1 MSSSFN
7 DITDPE
13 NGQKEDK
20 LMKFLSA
27 ARKASA
33 GFWTNSPIGYLAGV
47 FLLFFV
53 FIGLFADFI
62 SPFGPLEAHYDAMK
76 ISPTATYW
84 LGTDHLGRD
93 VLSRVMHGT
102 RVTMIVAFVSIFI
115 ADTIGLAWGIL
126 SGYTGGKFD
135 LLSQRV
141 IDVLMSFPS
150 IILAL
155 LLLVVMGAGLETVI
169 IAIAVTRIP
178 GSQRVIRAVVFAVKE
193 AAYVE
198 AARAIGASP
207 IRVMAQHV
215 APQTYAPLI
224 VVATTSLGGAI
235 FTEASLSFLGLGIPP
250 PSPSW
255 GNLLGGLLLE
265 SLRPPWWLMI
275 APGVCITATILSFNL
290 LGDGLRDHFDPRLR
304 GKL

>member
-7 DITDPE
+7 QTTDSG
-13 NGQKEDK
+13 NGV
-20 LMKFLSA
+20 LHYLSV
-27 ARKASA
+27 ARKMSTD
-33 GFWTNSPIGYLAGV
+33 FWDNSPIGYISGV
-47 FLLFFV
+47 FLIIFLL
-53 FIGLFADFI
+53 IGIFADFI
-62 SPFGPLEAHYDAMK
+62 SPYGPLEAHYDAMK
-76 ISPTATYW
+76 QPPSGEYW
-84 LGTDHLGRD
+84 LGTDHMGRD
-93 VLSRVMHGT
+93 LLSRVMHGT
-102 RVTMIVAFVSIFI
+102 RVTMIVAFVAIFI

-126 SGYTGGKFD
+126 SGYLGGKFD
-135 LLSQRV
+135 LFSQRL
-141 IDVLMSFPS
+141 IDILMSFPS

-178 GSQRVIRAVVFAVKE
+178 GSQRVIRAVVLSVKE
-193 AAYVE
+193 TAYVE

-207 IRVMAQHV
+207 LRVMARHIS
-215 APQTYAPLI
+215 PQTYAPLI

-275 APGVCITATILSFNL
+275 APGVCITGTILAFNL

>member
-7 DITDPE
+7 QTTDSG
-13 NGQKEDK
+13 NGV
-20 LMKFLSA
+20 LHYLSV
-27 ARKASA
+27 ARKMSTD
-33 GFWTNSPIGYLAGV
+33 FWVNSPIGYISGV
-47 FLLFFV
+47 FLIIFLL
-53 FIGLFADFI
+53 IGIFADVI
-62 SPFGPLEAHYDAMK
+62 SPYGPLEAHYDAMK
-76 ISPTATYW
+76 QPPSGEYW
-84 LGTDHLGRD
+84 LGTDHMGRD
-93 VLSRVMHGT
+93 LLSRVMHGT
-102 RVTMIVAFVSIFI
+102 RVTMIVAFVAIFI
-115 ADTIGLAWGIL
+115 ADTIGLAWGII
-126 SGYTGGKFD
+126 SGYLGGKFD
-135 LLSQRV
+135 LFSQRL
-141 IDVLMSFPS
+141 IDILMSFPS

-155 LLLVVMGAGLETVI
+155 LLLVVMGAGVETVI

-178 GSQRVIRAVVFAVKE
+178 GSQRVIWAVVLSVKE
-193 AAYVE
+193 TAYVE

-207 IRVMAQHV
+207 LRVMARHIS
-215 APQTYAPLI
+215 PQTYAPLI

-275 APGVCITATILSFNL
+275 APGVCITATILAFNL

>member
-7 DITDPE
+7 QTTDSG
-13 NGQKEDK
+13 NGV
-20 LMKFLSA
+20 LHYLSV
-27 ARKASA
+27 ARKMSTD
-33 GFWTNSPIGYLAGV
+33 FWVNSPIGYISGV
-47 FLLFFV
+47 FLIIFLL
-53 FIGLFADFI
+53 IGIFADFI
-62 SPFGPLEAHYDAMK
+62 SPYGPLEAHYDAMK
-76 ISPTATYW
+76 QPPSGEYW
-84 LGTDHLGRD
+84 LGTDHMGRD
-93 VLSRVMHGT
+93 LLSRVMHGT
-102 RVTMIVAFVSIFI
+102 RVTMIVAFVAIFI
-115 ADTIGLAWGIL
+115 ADTIGLAWGII
-126 SGYTGGKFD
+126 SGYLGGKFD
-135 LLSQRV
+135 LFSQRL
-141 IDVLMSFPS
+141 IDILMSFPS

-178 GSQRVIRAVVFAVKE
+178 GSQRVIRAVVLSVKE
-193 AAYVE
+193 TAYVE

-207 IRVMAQHV
+207 LRVMARHIS
-215 APQTYAPLI
+215 PQTYAPLI

-275 APGVCITATILSFNL
+275 APGVCITGTILAFNL

>member
-7 DITDPE
+7 QTTDSG
-13 NGQKEDK
+13 NGV
-20 LMKFLSA
+20 LHYLSV
-27 ARKASA
+27 ARKMSTD
-33 GFWTNSPIGYLAGV
+33 FWVNSPIGYISGV
-47 FLLFFV
+47 FLIIFLL
-53 FIGLFADFI
+53 IGIFADVI
-62 SPFGPLEAHYDAMK
+62 SPYGPLEAHYDAMK
-76 ISPTATYW
+76 QPPSGEYW
-84 LGTDHLGRD
+84 LGTDHMGRD
-93 VLSRVMHGT
+93 LLSRVMHGT
-102 RVTMIVAFVSIFI
+102 RVTMIVAFVAIFI
-115 ADTIGLAWGIL
+115 ADTIGLAWGII
-126 SGYTGGKFD
+126 SGYLGGKFD
-135 LLSQRV
+135 LFSQRL
-141 IDVLMSFPS
+141 IDILMSFPS

-178 GSQRVIRAVVFAVKE
+178 GSQRVIRAVVLSVKE
-193 AAYVE
+193 TAYVE

-207 IRVMAQHV
+207 IRVMARHIS
-215 APQTYAPLI
+215 PQTYAPLI

-275 APGVCITATILSFNL
+275 APGVCITATILAFNL

>member
-1 MSSSFN
+1 MS
-7 DITDPE
+7 TD
-13 NGQKEDK
+13 
-20 LMKFLSA
+20 
-27 ARKASA
+27 
-33 GFWTNSPIGYLAGV
+33 FWDNSPIGYISGV
-47 FLLFFV
+47 FLIIFLL
-53 FIGLFADFI
+53 IGIFADFI
-62 SPFGPLEAHYDAMK
+62 SPYGPLEAHYDAMK
-76 ISPTATYW
+76 QPPSGEYW
-84 LGTDHLGRD
+84 LGTDHMGRD
-93 VLSRVMHGT
+93 LLSRVMHGT
-102 RVTMIVAFVSIFI
+102 RVTMIVAFVAIFI

-126 SGYTGGKFD
+126 SGYLGGKFD
-135 LLSQRV
+135 LFSQRL
-141 IDVLMSFPS
+141 IDILMSFPS

-178 GSQRVIRAVVFAVKE
+178 GSQRVIRAVVLSVKE
-193 AAYVE
+193 TAYVE

-207 IRVMAQHV
+207 LRVMARHIS
-215 APQTYAPLI
+215 PQTYAPLI

-275 APGVCITATILSFNL
+275 APGVCITGTILAFNL

>member
-7 DITDPE
+7 QTTDSG
-13 NGQKEDK
+13 NS
-20 LMKFLSA
+20 LLHYLSG
-27 ARKASA
+27 ARKMSTD
-33 GFWTNSPIGYLAGV
+33 FWVNSPIGYISGV
-47 FLLFFV
+47 FLIIFLL
-53 FIGLFADFI
+53 IGIFADFI
-62 SPFGPLEAHYDAMK
+62 SPYGPLEAHYDAMK
-76 ISPTATYW
+76 QPPSGDYW
-84 LGTDHLGRD
+84 LGTDHMGRD
-93 VLSRVMHGT
+93 LLSRVMHGT
-102 RVTMIVAFVSIFI
+102 RVTMIVAFVAIFI

-126 SGYTGGKFD
+126 SGYLGGKFD
-135 LLSQRV
+135 LFSQRL
-141 IDVLMSFPS
+141 IDILMSFPS

-178 GSQRVIRAVVFAVKE
+178 GSQRVIRAVVLSVKE
-193 AAYVE
+193 TAYVE

-207 IRVMAQHV
+207 LRVMARHV
-215 APQTYAPLI
+215 SPQTYAPLI

-275 APGVCITATILSFNL
+275 APGVCITGTILAFNL

>member
-7 DITDPE
+7 QTTDSG
-13 NGQKEDK
+13 NGV
-20 LMKFLSA
+20 LHYLSV
-27 ARKASA
+27 ARKMSTD
-33 GFWTNSPIGYLAGV
+33 FWVNSPIGYISGV
-47 FLLFFV
+47 FLIIFLL
-53 FIGLFADFI
+53 IGIFADVI
-62 SPFGPLEAHYDAMK
+62 SPYGPLEAHYDAMK
-76 ISPTATYW
+76 QPPSGEYW
-84 LGTDHLGRD
+84 LGTDHMGRD
-93 VLSRVMHGT
+93 LLSRVMHGT
-102 RVTMIVAFVSIFI
+102 RVTMIVAFVAIFI
-115 ADTIGLAWGIL
+115 ADTIGLAWGIISWYL
-126 SGYTGGKFD
+126 GGKFD
-135 LLSQRV
+135 LFSQRL
-141 IDVLMSFPS
+141 IDILMSFPS

-178 GSQRVIRAVVFAVKE
+178 GSQRVIRAVVLSVKE
-193 AAYVE
+193 TAYVE

-207 IRVMAQHV
+207 LRVMARHIS
-215 APQTYAPLI
+215 PQTYAPLI

-275 APGVCITATILSFNL
+275 APGVCITATILAFNL

>member
-7 DITDPE
+7 QTSDFGNDNRVTS
-13 NGQKEDK
+13 
-20 LMKFLSA
+20 LLAA
-27 ARKASA
+27 ARKMSS
-33 GFWTNSPIGYLAGV
+33 GFWTNSPIGYIAGV
-47 FLLFFV
+47 FLLV
-53 FIGLFADFI
+53 FLLIGIFADFI
-62 SPFGPLEAHYDAMK
+62 SPYGPLEAHYDAMK
-76 ISPTATYW
+76 QPPTGEYW
-84 LGTDHLGRD
+84 MGTDHLGRD
-93 VLSRVMHGT
+93 LLSRVMHGT
-102 RVTMIVAFVSIFI
+102 RVTMIVAFVAIFI
-115 ADTIGLAWGIL
+115 ADTIGLAWGII

-135 LLSQRV
+135 LFSQR
-141 IDVLMSFPS
+141 INDVLMSFPS

-169 IAIAVTRIP
+169 IAIAVTRVP
-178 GSQRVIRAVVFAVKE
+178 GSQRVIRAVVLAVKE

-207 IRVMAQHV
+207 IRVMARHV

-275 APGVCITATILSFNL
+275 APGVCITTTILAFNL

>member
-1 MSSSFN
+1 MNSSFN
-7 DITDPE
+7 QTTDSG
-13 NGQKEDK
+13 NG
-20 LMKFLSA
+20 LLHYLSG
-27 ARKASA
+27 ARKMSTD
-33 GFWTNSPIGYLAGV
+33 FWVNSPIGYISGV
-47 FLLFFV
+47 FLIIFLL
-53 FIGLFADFI
+53 IGIFADFI
-62 SPFGPLEAHYDAMK
+62 SPYGPLEAHYDAMK
-76 ISPTATYW
+76 QPPSGDYW
-84 LGTDHLGRD
+84 LGTDHMGRD
-93 VLSRVMHGT
+93 LLSRVMHGT
-102 RVTMIVAFVSIFI
+102 RVTMIVAFVAIFI

-126 SGYTGGKFD
+126 SGYLGGKFD
-135 LLSQRV
+135 LFSQRL
-141 IDVLMSFPS
+141 IDILMSFPS

-178 GSQRVIRAVVFAVKE
+178 GSQRVIRAVVLSVKE
-193 AAYVE
+193 TAYVE

-207 IRVMAQHV
+207 LRVMARHV
-215 APQTYAPLI
+215 SPQTYAPLI

-275 APGVCITATILSFNL
+275 APGVCITGTILAFNL

>member
-7 DITDPE
+7 QTTDSG
-13 NGQKEDK
+13 NGV
-20 LMKFLSA
+20 LHYLSV
-27 ARKASA
+27 ARKMSTD
-33 GFWTNSPIGYLAGV
+33 FWVNSPIGYISGV
-47 FLLFFV
+47 FLIIFLL
-53 FIGLFADFI
+53 IGIFADVI
-62 SPFGPLEAHYDAMK
+62 SPYGPLEAHYDAMK
-76 ISPTATYW
+76 QPPSGEYW
-84 LGTDHLGRD
+84 LGTDHMGRD
-93 VLSRVMHGT
+93 LLSRVMHGT
-102 RVTMIVAFVSIFI
+102 RVTMIVAFVAIFI
-115 ADTIGLAWGIL
+115 ADTIGLAWGII
-126 SGYTGGKFD
+126 SGYLGGKFD
-135 LLSQRV
+135 LFSQRL
-141 IDVLMSFPS
+141 IDILMSFPS

-178 GSQRVIRAVVFAVKE
+178 GSQRVIRAVVLSVKE
-193 AAYVE
+193 TAYVE

-207 IRVMAQHV
+207 LRVMARHIS
-215 APQTYAPLI
+215 PQTYAPLI

-275 APGVCITATILSFNL
+275 APGVCITATILAFNL
-290 LGDGLRDHFDPRLR
+290 LGCLLYTSPSPRD
-304 GKL
+304 

>member
-7 DITDPE
+7 QTTDSG
-13 NGQKEDK
+13 NGV
-20 LMKFLSA
+20 LHYLSV
-27 ARKASA
+27 ARKMSTD
-33 GFWTNSPIGYLAGV
+33 FWVNSPIGYISGV
-47 FLLFFV
+47 FLIIFLL
-53 FIGLFADFI
+53 IGIFADLI
-62 SPFGPLEAHYDAMK
+62 SPYGPLEAHYDAMK
-76 ISPTATYW
+76 QPPSGEYW
-84 LGTDHLGRD
+84 LGTDHMGRD
-93 VLSRVMHGT
+93 LLSRVMHGT
-102 RVTMIVAFVSIFI
+102 RVTMIVAFVAIFI
-115 ADTIGLAWGIL
+115 ADTIGLAWGII
-126 SGYTGGKFD
+126 SGYLGGKFD
-135 LLSQRV
+135 LFSQRL
-141 IDVLMSFPS
+141 IDILMSFPS

-178 GSQRVIRAVVFAVKE
+178 GSQRVIRAVVLSVKE
-193 AAYVE
+193 TAYVE

-207 IRVMAQHV
+207 LRVMARHIS
-215 APQTYAPLI
+215 PQTYAPLI

-275 APGVCITATILSFNL
+275 APGVCITATILAFNL

>member
-1 MSSSFN
+1 MSSSFTHT
-7 DITDPE
+7 TDSG
-13 NGQKEDK
+13 NGV
-20 LMKFLSA
+20 LHYLSV
-27 ARKASA
+27 ARKMSTD
-33 GFWTNSPIGYLAGV
+33 FWVNSPIGYISGV
-47 FLLFFV
+47 FLIIFLL
-53 FIGLFADFI
+53 IGIFADFI
-62 SPFGPLEAHYDAMK
+62 SPYGPLEAHYDAMK
-76 ISPTATYW
+76 QPPSGEYW
-84 LGTDHLGRD
+84 LGTDHMGRD
-93 VLSRVMHGT
+93 LLSRVMHGT
-102 RVTMIVAFVSIFI
+102 RVTMIEAFVAKFI
-115 ADTIGLAWGIL
+115 ADTIGLAWGII
-126 SGYTGGKFD
+126 SGYLGGKFD
-135 LLSQRV
+135 LFSQRL
-141 IDVLMSFPS
+141 IDILMSFPS

-178 GSQRVIRAVVFAVKE
+178 GSQRVIRAVVLSVKE
-193 AAYVE
+193 TAYVE

-207 IRVMAQHV
+207 LRVMARHIS
-215 APQTYAPLI
+215 PQTYAPLI

-275 APGVCITATILSFNL
+275 APGVCITATILAFNL

>member
-1 MSSSFN
+1 MNLSFN
-7 DITDPE
+7 QTSDSG
-13 NGQKEDK
+13 NDK
-20 LMKFLSA
+20 GVVYFLAA
-27 ARKASA
+27 ARKMSTD
-33 GFWTNSPIGYLAGV
+33 FWINSPIGYISGV
-47 FLLFFV
+47 FLIIFV
-53 FIGLFADFI
+53 LIGIFADVI
-62 SPFGPLEAHYDAMK
+62 SPYGPLEAHYDAMK
-76 ISPTATYW
+76 QPPSGDYW

-93 VLSRVMHGT
+93 LLSRVMHGT
-102 RVTMIVAFVSIFI
+102 RVTMIVAFVAIFI

-126 SGYTGGKFD
+126 SGYLGGKFD
-135 LLSQRV
+135 LLSQRI
-141 IDVLMSFPS
+141 IDILMSFPS

-178 GSQRVIRAVVFAVKE
+178 GSQRVIRAVVLSVKE
-193 AAYVE
+193 TAYIE

-207 IRVMAQHV
+207 LRVMARHIS
-215 APQTYAPLI
+215 PQTYAPLI

-275 APGVCITATILSFNL
+275 APGVCITATILAFNL

>member
-7 DITDPE
+7 QTTDSG
-13 NGQKEDK
+13 NG
-20 LMKFLSA
+20 LLHYLSG
-27 ARKASA
+27 ARKMSTD
-33 GFWTNSPIGYLAGV
+33 FWVNSPIGYISGV
-47 FLLFFV
+47 FLIIFLL
-53 FIGLFADFI
+53 IGIFADFI
-62 SPFGPLEAHYDAMK
+62 SPYGPLEAHYDAMK
-76 ISPTATYW
+76 QPPSGDYW
-84 LGTDHLGRD
+84 LGTDHMGRD
-93 VLSRVMHGT
+93 LLSRVMHGT
-102 RVTMIVAFVSIFI
+102 RVTMIVAFVAIFI

-126 SGYTGGKFD
+126 SGYLGGKFD
-135 LLSQRV
+135 LFSQRL
-141 IDVLMSFPS
+141 IDILMSFPS

-178 GSQRVIRAVVFAVKE
+178 GSQRVIRAVVLSVKE
-193 AAYVE
+193 TAYVE

-207 IRVMAQHV
+207 LRVMARHV
-215 APQTYAPLI
+215 SPQTYAPLI

-275 APGVCITATILSFNL
+275 APGVCITGTILAFNL

>member
-7 DITDPE
+7 QTTDSG
-13 NGQKEDK
+13 NGV
-20 LMKFLSA
+20 LHYLSV
-27 ARKASA
+27 ARKMSTD
-33 GFWTNSPIGYLAGV
+33 FWVNSPIGYISGV
-47 FLLFFV
+47 FLIIFLL
-53 FIGLFADFI
+53 IGIFADVI
-62 SPFGPLEAHYDAMK
+62 SPYGPLEAHYDAMK
-76 ISPTATYW
+76 QPPSGEYW
-84 LGTDHLGRD
+84 LGTDHMGRD
-93 VLSRVMHGT
+93 LLSRVMHGT
-102 RVTMIVAFVSIFI
+102 RVTMIVAFVAIFI

-126 SGYTGGKFD
+126 SGYLGGKFD
-135 LLSQRV
+135 LFSQRL
-141 IDVLMSFPS
+141 IDILMSFPS

-178 GSQRVIRAVVFAVKE
+178 GSQRVIRAVVLSVKE
-193 AAYVE
+193 TAYVE

-207 IRVMAQHV
+207 LRVMARHIS
-215 APQTYAPLI
+215 PQTYAPLI

-275 APGVCITATILSFNL
+275 APGVCITGTILAFNL

>member
-1 MSSSFN
+1 M
-7 DITDPE
+7 
-13 NGQKEDK
+13 
-20 LMKFLSA
+20 
-27 ARKASA
+27 
-33 GFWTNSPIGYLAGV
+33 
-47 FLLFFV
+47 
-53 FIGLFADFI
+53 
-62 SPFGPLEAHYDAMK
+62 
-76 ISPTATYW
+76 
-84 LGTDHLGRD
+84 GRD
-93 VLSRVMHGT
+93 LLSRVMHGT
-102 RVTMIVAFVSIFI
+102 RVTMIVAFVAIFI

-126 SGYTGGKFD
+126 SGYLGGKFD
-135 LLSQRV
+135 LFSQRL
-141 IDVLMSFPS
+141 IDILMSFPS

-178 GSQRVIRAVVFAVKE
+178 GSQRVIRAVVLSVKE
-193 AAYVE
+193 TAYVE
-198 AARAIGASP
+198 AARAIGSSP
-207 IRVMAQHV
+207 LRVMARHIS
-215 APQTYAPLI
+215 PQTYAPLI

-275 APGVCITATILSFNL
+275 APGVCITGTILAFNL

>member
-7 DITDPE
+7 QTTDSG
-13 NGQKEDK
+13 NGV
-20 LMKFLSA
+20 LHYLSV
-27 ARKASA
+27 ARKMSTD
-33 GFWTNSPIGYLAGV
+33 FWVNSPIGYISGV
-47 FLLFFV
+47 FLIIFLL
-53 FIGLFADFI
+53 IGIFADVI
-62 SPFGPLEAHYDAMK
+62 SPYGPLEAHYDAMK
-76 ISPTATYW
+76 QPPSGEYW
-84 LGTDHLGRD
+84 LGTDHMGRD
-93 VLSRVMHGT
+93 LLSRVMHGT
-102 RVTMIVAFVSIFI
+102 RVTMIVAFVAIFI
-115 ADTIGLAWGIL
+115 ADTIGLAWGII
-126 SGYTGGKFD
+126 SGYLGGKFD
-135 LLSQRV
+135 LFSQRL
-141 IDVLMSFPS
+141 IDILMSFPS

-178 GSQRVIRAVVFAVKE
+178 GSQRVIRAVVLSVKE
-193 AAYVE
+193 TAYVE

-207 IRVMAQHV
+207 LRVMARHIS
-215 APQTYAPLI
+215 PQTYAPLI

-275 APGVCITATILSFNL
+275 APGVCITATILAFNL

>member
-7 DITDPE
+7 QTTDSG
-13 NGQKEDK
+13 NGV
-20 LMKFLSA
+20 LHYLSV
-27 ARKASA
+27 ARKMSTD
-33 GFWTNSPIGYLAGV
+33 FWVNSPIGYISGV
-47 FLLFFV
+47 FLIIFLL
-53 FIGLFADFI
+53 IGIFADVI
-62 SPFGPLEAHYDAMK
+62 SPYGPLEAHYDAMK
-76 ISPTATYW
+76 QPPSGEYW
-84 LGTDHLGRD
+84 LGTDHMGRD
-93 VLSRVMHGT
+93 LLSRVMHGT
-102 RVTMIVAFVSIFI
+102 RVTMIVAFVAIFI
-115 ADTIGLAWGIL
+115 ADTIGLAWGII
-126 SGYTGGKFD
+126 SGYLGGKFD
-135 LLSQRV
+135 LFSQRL
-141 IDVLMSFPS
+141 IDILMSFPS
-150 IILAL
+150 IIFAL

-178 GSQRVIRAVVFAVKE
+178 GSQRVIRAVVLSVKE
-193 AAYVE
+193 TAYVE

-207 IRVMAQHV
+207 LRVMARHIS
-215 APQTYAPLI
+215 PQTYAPLI

-275 APGVCITATILSFNL
+275 APGVCITATILAFNL

>member
-7 DITDPE
+7 QTTDSG
-13 NGQKEDK
+13 NGV
-20 LMKFLSA
+20 LHYLSV
-27 ARKASA
+27 ARKMSTD
-33 GFWTNSPIGYLAGV
+33 FWVNSPIGYISGV
-47 FLLFFV
+47 FLIIFLL
-53 FIGLFADFI
+53 IGIFADVI
-62 SPFGPLEAHYDAMK
+62 SPYGPLEAHYDAMK
-76 ISPTATYW
+76 QPPSGEYW
-84 LGTDHLGRD
+84 LGTDHMGRD
-93 VLSRVMHGT
+93 LLSRVMHGT
-102 RVTMIVAFVSIFI
+102 RVTMIVAFVAIFI
-115 ADTIGLAWGIL
+115 ADTIGLAWGII
-126 SGYTGGKFD
+126 SGYLGGKFD
-135 LLSQRV
+135 LFSQRL
-141 IDVLMSFPS
+141 IDILMSFPS

-178 GSQRVIRAVVFAVKE
+178 GSQRVIRAVVLSVKE
-193 AAYVE
+193 TAYVE

-207 IRVMAQHV
+207 LRLMARHV
-215 APQTYAPLI
+215 SPQTYAPLI

-275 APGVCITATILSFNL
+275 APGVCITATILAFNL

>member
-7 DITDPE
+7 QTTDSG
-13 NGQKEDK
+13 NGV
-20 LMKFLSA
+20 LHYLSV
-27 ARKASA
+27 ARKMSTD
-33 GFWTNSPIGYLAGV
+33 FWVNSPIGYISGV
-47 FLLFFV
+47 FLIIFLL
-53 FIGLFADFI
+53 IGIFADFI
-62 SPFGPLEAHYDAMK
+62 SPYGPLEAHYDAMK
-76 ISPTATYW
+76 QPPSGEYW
-84 LGTDHLGRD
+84 LGTDHMGRD
-93 VLSRVMHGT
+93 LLSRVMHGT
-102 RVTMIVAFVSIFI
+102 RVTMIVAFVAIFI
-115 ADTIGLAWGIL
+115 ADTIGLAWGII
-126 SGYTGGKFD
+126 SGYLGGKFD
-135 LLSQRV
+135 LFSQRL
-141 IDVLMSFPS
+141 IDILMSFPS

-178 GSQRVIRAVVFAVKE
+178 GSQRVIRAVVLSVKE
-193 AAYVE
+193 TAYVE

-207 IRVMAQHV
+207 LRVMARHIS
-215 APQTYAPLI
+215 PQTYAPLI
-224 VVATTSLGGAI
+224 GVATTSLGGAI

-275 APGVCITATILSFNL
+275 APGVCITGTILAFNL

>member
-7 DITDPE
+7 QTTDSG
-13 NGQKEDK
+13 NGV
-20 LMKFLSA
+20 LHYLSV
-27 ARKASA
+27 ARKMSTD
-33 GFWTNSPIGYLAGV
+33 FWVNSPIGYISGV
-47 FLLFFV
+47 FLIIFLL
-53 FIGLFADFI
+53 IGIFADVI
-62 SPFGPLEAHYDAMK
+62 SPYGPLEAHYDAMK
-76 ISPTATYW
+76 QPPSGEYW
-84 LGTDHLGRD
+84 LGTDHMGRD
-93 VLSRVMHGT
+93 LLSRVMHGT
-102 RVTMIVAFVSIFI
+102 RVTMIVAFVAIFI
-115 ADTIGLAWGIL
+115 ADTIGLAWGII
-126 SGYTGGKFD
+126 SGYLGGKFD
-135 LLSQRV
+135 LFSQRL
-141 IDVLMSFPS
+141 IDILMSFPS

-178 GSQRVIRAVVFAVKE
+178 GSQRVIRAVVLSVKE
-193 AAYVE
+193 TAYVE

-207 IRVMAQHV
+207 LRVMARHV
-215 APQTYAPLI
+215 SPQTYAPLI

-275 APGVCITATILSFNL
+275 APGVCITGTILAFNL

>member
-7 DITDPE
+7 QTTDSG
-13 NGQKEDK
+13 NGV
-20 LMKFLSA
+20 LHYLSV
-27 ARKASA
+27 ARKMSTD
-33 GFWTNSPIGYLAGV
+33 FWVNSPIGYISGV
-47 FLLFFV
+47 FLIIFLL
-53 FIGLFADFI
+53 IGIFADFI
-62 SPFGPLEAHYDAMK
+62 SPYGPLEAHYDAMK
-76 ISPTATYW
+76 QPPSGEYW
-84 LGTDHLGRD
+84 LGTDHMGRD
-93 VLSRVMHGT
+93 LLSRVMHGT
-102 RVTMIVAFVSIFI
+102 RVTMIVAFVAIFI

-126 SGYTGGKFD
+126 SGYLGGKFD
-135 LLSQRV
+135 LFSLRL
-141 IDVLMSFPS
+141 IDILMSFPS

-178 GSQRVIRAVVFAVKE
+178 GSQRVIRAVVLSVKE
-193 AAYVE
+193 TAYVE

-207 IRVMAQHV
+207 LRVMARHIS
-215 APQTYAPLI
+215 PQTYAPLI

-275 APGVCITATILSFNL
+275 APGVCITGTILAFNL

>member
-7 DITDPE
+7 QTTDSG
-13 NGQKEDK
+13 NGV
-20 LMKFLSA
+20 LHYLSV
-27 ARKASA
+27 ARKMSTD
-33 GFWTNSPIGYLAGV
+33 FWDNSPIGYISGV
-47 FLLFFV
+47 FLIIFLL
-53 FIGLFADFI
+53 IGIFADFI
-62 SPFGPLEAHYDAMK
+62 SPYGPLEAHYDAMK
-76 ISPTATYW
+76 QPPSGVYW
-84 LGTDHLGRD
+84 FGTDQTGRD

-102 RVTMIVAFVSIFI
+102 RVTMIVAFVAIFI

-126 SGYTGGKFD
+126 SGYLGGKFD
-135 LLSQRV
+135 LFSQRL
-141 IDVLMSFPS
+141 IDILMSFPS

-178 GSQRVIRAVVFAVKE
+178 GSQRVIRAVVLSVKE
-193 AAYVE
+193 TAYVE

-207 IRVMAQHV
+207 LRVMARHIS
-215 APQTYAPLI
+215 PQTYAPLI

-275 APGVCITATILSFNL
+275 APGVCITGTILAFNL

>member
-1 MSSSFN
+1 MNSSFN
-7 DITDPE
+7 QTTDSG
-13 NGQKEDK
+13 NGV
-20 LMKFLSA
+20 LHYLSV
-27 ARKASA
+27 ARKMSTD
-33 GFWTNSPIGYLAGV
+33 FWVNSPIGYISGV
-47 FLLFFV
+47 FLIIFLL
-53 FIGLFADFI
+53 IGIFADFI
-62 SPFGPLEAHYDAMK
+62 SPYGPLEAHYDAMK
-76 ISPTATYW
+76 QPPSGDYW
-84 LGTDHLGRD
+84 LGTDHMGRD
-93 VLSRVMHGT
+93 LLSRVMHGT
-102 RVTMIVAFVSIFI
+102 RVTMIVAFVAIFI

-126 SGYTGGKFD
+126 SGYLGGKFD
-135 LLSQRV
+135 LFSQRL
-141 IDVLMSFPS
+141 IDILMSFPS

-178 GSQRVIRAVVFAVKE
+178 GSQRVIRAVVLSVKE
-193 AAYVE
+193 TAYVE

-207 IRVMAQHV
+207 LRVMARHIS
-215 APQTYAPLI
+215 PQTYAPLI

-275 APGVCITATILSFNL
+275 APGVCITGTILAFNL

>member
-7 DITDPE
+7 QTSDSG
-13 NGQKEDK
+13 NG
-20 LMKFLSA
+20 LLHYLYV
-27 ARKASA
+27 ARKMSND
-33 GFWTNSPIGYLAGV
+33 FWANSPIGYISGV
-47 FLLFFV
+47 FLIIFLL
-53 FIGLFADFI
+53 IGIFADLI
-62 SPFGPLEAHYDAMK
+62 SPYGPLEAHYDAMK
-76 ISPTATYW
+76 QPPSGDYW
-84 LGTDHLGRD
+84 IGTDHMGRD
-93 VLSRVMHGT
+93 LLSRVMHGT
-102 RVTMIVAFVSIFI
+102 RVTMIVAFVAIFI

-126 SGYTGGKFD
+126 SGYLGGKFD
-135 LLSQRV
+135 LFSQRV
-141 IDVLMSFPS
+141 IDILMSFPS

-178 GSQRVIRAVVFAVKE
+178 GSQRVIRAVVLSVKE
-193 AAYVE
+193 TAYVE

-207 IRVMAQHV
+207 LRVMARHIS
-215 APQTYAPLI
+215 PQTYAPLI

-275 APGVCITATILSFNL
+275 APGVCITGTILAFNL

>member
-1 MSSSFN
+1 
-7 DITDPE
+7 
-13 NGQKEDK
+13 
-20 LMKFLSA
+20 
-27 ARKASA
+27 
-33 GFWTNSPIGYLAGV
+33 
-47 FLLFFV
+47 
-53 FIGLFADFI
+53 
-62 SPFGPLEAHYDAMK
+62 
-76 ISPTATYW
+76 
-84 LGTDHLGRD
+84 
-93 VLSRVMHGT
+93 
-102 RVTMIVAFVSIFI
+102 
-115 ADTIGLAWGIL
+115 
-126 SGYTGGKFD
+126 
-135 LLSQRV
+135 
-141 IDVLMSFPS
+141 MSFPS

-178 GSQRVIRAVVFAVKE
+178 GSQRVIRAVVLSVKE
-193 AAYVE
+193 TAYVE

-207 IRVMAQHV
+207 LRVMARHIS
-215 APQTYAPLI
+215 PQTYAPLI

-275 APGVCITATILSFNL
+275 APGVCITGTILAFNL

>member
-1 MSSSFN
+1 MS
-7 DITDPE
+7 TD
-13 NGQKEDK
+13 
-20 LMKFLSA
+20 
-27 ARKASA
+27 
-33 GFWTNSPIGYLAGV
+33 FWVNSPIGYISGV
-47 FLLFFV
+47 FLIIFLL
-53 FIGLFADFI
+53 IGIFADFI
-62 SPFGPLEAHYDAMK
+62 SPYGPLEAHYDAMK
-76 ISPTATYW
+76 QPPSGDYW
-84 LGTDHLGRD
+84 LGTDHMGRD
-93 VLSRVMHGT
+93 LLSRVMHGT
-102 RVTMIVAFVSIFI
+102 RVTMIVAFVAIFI

-126 SGYTGGKFD
+126 SGYLGGKFD
-135 LLSQRV
+135 LFSQRL
-141 IDVLMSFPS
+141 IDILMSFPS

-178 GSQRVIRAVVFAVKE
+178 GSQRVIRAVVLSVKE
-193 AAYVE
+193 TAYVE

-207 IRVMAQHV
+207 LRVMARHV
-215 APQTYAPLI
+215 SPQTYAPLI

-275 APGVCITATILSFNL
+275 APGVCITGTILAFNL

>member
-7 DITDPE
+7 QTTDSG
-13 NGQKEDK
+13 NGV
-20 LMKFLSA
+20 LHYLSV
-27 ARKASA
+27 ARKMSTD
-33 GFWTNSPIGYLAGV
+33 FWVNSPIGYISGV
-47 FLLFFV
+47 FLIIFLL
-53 FIGLFADFI
+53 IGIFADFI
-62 SPFGPLEAHYDAMK
+62 SPYGPLEAHYDAMK
-76 ISPTATYW
+76 QPPSGEYW
-84 LGTDHLGRD
+84 LGTDHMGRD
-93 VLSRVMHGT
+93 LLSRVMHGT
-102 RVTMIVAFVSIFI
+102 RVTMIVAFVAIFI

-126 SGYTGGKFD
+126 SGYLGGKFD
-135 LLSQRV
+135 LFSQRL
-141 IDVLMSFPS
+141 IDILMSFPS

-178 GSQRVIRAVVFAVKE
+178 GSQRVIRAVVLSVKE
-193 AAYVE
+193 TAYVE

-207 IRVMAQHV
+207 LRVMARHIS
-215 APQTYAPLI
+215 PQTYAPLI

-275 APGVCITATILSFNL
+275 APGVCITGTILAFNL

>member
-7 DITDPE
+7 QTRDSG
-13 NGQKEDK
+13 NGV
-20 LMKFLSA
+20 LHYLSV
-27 ARKASA
+27 ARKMSTD
-33 GFWTNSPIGYLAGV
+33 FWVNSPIGYISGV
-47 FLLFFV
+47 FLIIFLL
-53 FIGLFADFI
+53 IGIFADVI
-62 SPFGPLEAHYDAMK
+62 SPYGPLEAHYDAMK
-76 ISPTATYW
+76 QPPSGEYW
-84 LGTDHLGRD
+84 LGTDHMGRD
-93 VLSRVMHGT
+93 LLSRVMHGT
-102 RVTMIVAFVSIFI
+102 RVTMIVAFVAIFI
-115 ADTIGLAWGIL
+115 ADTIGLAWGII
-126 SGYTGGKFD
+126 SGYLGGKFD
-135 LLSQRV
+135 LFSQRL
-141 IDVLMSFPS
+141 IDILMSFPS

-178 GSQRVIRAVVFAVKE
+178 GSQRVIRAVVLSVKE
-193 AAYVE
+193 TAYVE

-207 IRVMAQHV
+207 LRVMARHIS
-215 APQTYAPLI
+215 PQTYAPLI

-275 APGVCITATILSFNL
+275 APGVCITATILAFNL

-304 GKL
+304 CKL

>member
-7 DITDPE
+7 QTTDSG
-13 NGQKEDK
+13 NGV
-20 LMKFLSA
+20 LHYLSV
-27 ARKASA
+27 ARKMSTD
-33 GFWTNSPIGYLAGV
+33 FWVNSPIGYISGV
-47 FLLFFV
+47 FLIIFLL
-53 FIGLFADFI
+53 IGIFADVI
-62 SPFGPLEAHYDAMK
+62 SPYGPLEAHYDAMK
-76 ISPTATYW
+76 QPPSGEYW
-84 LGTDHLGRD
+84 LGTDHMGRD
-93 VLSRVMHGT
+93 LLSRVMHGT
-102 RVTMIVAFVSIFI
+102 RVTMIVAFVAIFI
-115 ADTIGLAWGIL
+115 ADTIGLAWGII
-126 SGYTGGKFD
+126 SGYLGGKFD
-135 LLSQRV
+135 LFSQRL
-141 IDVLMSFPS
+141 IDILMSFPS

-178 GSQRVIRAVVFAVKE
+178 GSQRVIRAVVLSVKE
-193 AAYVE
+193 TAYVE

-207 IRVMAQHV
+207 LRVMARHIS
-215 APQTYAPLI
+215 PQTYAPLI

-275 APGVCITATILSFNL
+275 APGVCITGTILAFNL

>member
-7 DITDPE
+7 QTTDSG
-13 NGQKEDK
+13 NGV
-20 LMKFLSA
+20 LHYLSV
-27 ARKASA
+27 ARKMSTD
-33 GFWTNSPIGYLAGV
+33 FWDNSPIGYISGV
-47 FLLFFV
+47 FLIIFLL
-53 FIGLFADFI
+53 IGIFADFI
-62 SPFGPLEAHYDAMK
+62 SPYGPLEAHYDAMK
-76 ISPTATYW
+76 QPPSGEYW
-84 LGTDHLGRD
+84 LGTDHMGRD
-93 VLSRVMHGT
+93 LLSRVMHGT
-102 RVTMIVAFVSIFI
+102 RVTMIVAFVAIFI

-126 SGYTGGKFD
+126 SGYLGGKFD
-135 LLSQRV
+135 LFSQRL
-141 IDVLMSFPS
+141 IDILMSFPS

-178 GSQRVIRAVVFAVKE
+178 GSQRVIRAVVLSVKE
-193 AAYVE
+193 PAYVE

-207 IRVMAQHV
+207 LRVMARHIS
-215 APQTYAPLI
+215 PQTYAPLI

-275 APGVCITATILSFNL
+275 APGVCITGTILAFNL